1 MNLNPFSLFKKS
13 SKGYIGLLLRE
24 TDGIIMYLEAD
35 PETQYLE
42 KIDSEKFTLTS
53 RWDHLAD
60 DVDDA
65 LYKLEVRTK
74 KTFDDIIFFVY
85 SHLVEPDT
93 HEIKKQHLA
102 SIKNLV
108 KSMELRPLGF
118 IEVYEAYLKYLL
130 ERDRQSLSSIVV
142 ESDDTMLTV
151 FTYQAGTLVSQVSAH
166 RKKSFVSDLSEIL
179 TSVKESAE
187 LPPNIILLPSK
198 DAQEG
203 ADLVEHRWD
212 EKIFVLQPTISVV
225 KEEEMMSSLISTFAS
240 QITEVAGGEKE
251 APIVAATPVGTSP
264 LGATTVPTQERMGFV
279 IGGEA
284 EGDSSMIKPAFTNP
298 LTRMIESVQSRIPA
312 IKQRMSELGI
322 FRSRKIFIHSSIVV
336 GVVLILVGLVLIEL
350 NLHKAVVTMTLPSQ
364 KLELTRSFD
373 AASLGLKESSEAA
386 KFDARTTATGVK
398 NVGQPA
404 KGTVTIYN
412 SSLSQSKTFPKGTS
426 IVGPSNLAFTLDAD
440 VKLASASGDAIDIV
454 SSNAKSAITASAIG
468 PESNLASGTKFAV
481 ADESTTSVVAKADS
495 ALAGGTK
502 TQIQVV
508 SEKDIANAEAQIVT
522 KAQSF
527 IKNDIAKSEGSDAL
541 MLKPLTTVATQSQV
555 ADNEVGVEAGSVQLK
570 SDVTIGYSYVSAE
583 KLRAAIV
590 NALSTKIQKGLSVT
604 EKNLTFNVLS
614 VTTKN
619 GKVQLSIKA
628 TARAVPPLTEKDILQ
643 SITGKTVGTLQS
655 LAKERYHAQSVE
667 FVVDHPVGV
676 FKSILPLFAG
686 NIKLRLLYP

>member
-527 IKNDIAKSEGSDAL
+527 IKTDIAKSVGSDAL
-541 MLKPLTTVATQSQV
+541 MLKPLTTVTTRSQV